1 MSLPTRLSRR
11 FAMSL
16 VSGALLVSVAASGA
30 LAQSAS
36 PGVEPSVPVV
46 QPTMDPVDGAVPA
59 IPNPNIVDPQPT
71 PWQRIEVA
79 PDGKTLTV
87 YFMNGAA
94 GCNGLKDV
102 QVSVLD
108 GVTTVTVFRSDVHD
122 LRRGPVPVQDTRRAR
137 RADPRRWRCLT
148 NRAQARRAAATSA
161 GASSPIKPST
171 PSARAA
177 SMSLAAVVGH
187 AQMARSA
194 ACSAA
199 TISSV
204 SSA

>member
-16 VSGALLVSVAASGA
+16 VSGALLVSVAASGT
-30 LAQSAS
+30 LAQSPS
-36 PGVEPSVPVV
+36 PVVEPSVPVV

-71 PWQRIEVA
+71 PWQHIEVA

-102 QVSVLD
+102 EVSVVD
-108 GVTTVTVFRSDVHD
+108 GVTTVTVFTGLTPEAMFTTCVAG
-122 LRRGPVPVQDTRRAR
+122 LFLYKTPVVLDAPI
-137 RADPRRWRCLT
+137 L
-148 NRAQARRAAATSA
+148 A
-161 GASSPIKPST
+161 GG
-171 PSARAA
+171 
-177 SMSLAAVVGH
+177 AV
-187 AQMARSA
+187 
-194 ACSAA
+194 
-199 TISSV
+199 
-204 SSA
+204 

>member
-30 LAQSAS
+30 LAQSTS
-36 PGVEPSVPVV
+36 PVVEPSAPAV

-59 IPNPNIVDPQPT
+59 IPNPKIVDPQPT

-102 QVSVLD
+102 EVSVVD
-108 GVTTVTVFRSDVHD
+108 GVTTVTVLTGLTPEAMFTTCVAG
-122 LRRGPVPVQDTRRAR
+122 LFLYKTPVVLDAPII
-137 RADPRRWRCLT
+137 
-148 NRAQARRAAATSA
+148 A
-161 GASSPIKPST
+161 GGG
-171 PSARAA
+171 
-177 SMSLAAVVGH
+177 V
-187 AQMARSA
+187 
-194 ACSAA
+194 
-199 TISSV
+199 
-204 SSA
+204 